1 MSQSETIIYKER
13 AQLNLKVYQTE
24 YFLGRKHEFVAL
36 IMQSP
41 LESSD
46 RFNFDDFL
54 TFSEKIR
61 KNTQNTIDKMQN
73 KIQNNIN
80 VKIGSLENKM
90 GINDSNINLKME
102 ALD

>member
-13 AQLNLKVYQTE
+13 AQLNLKVYLTE

-41 LESSD
+41 QESSD
-46 RFNFDDFL
+46 RFNFDEFM

-80 VKIGSLENKM
+80 LKIGSLEK
-90 GINDSNINLKME
+90 
-102 ALD
+102 